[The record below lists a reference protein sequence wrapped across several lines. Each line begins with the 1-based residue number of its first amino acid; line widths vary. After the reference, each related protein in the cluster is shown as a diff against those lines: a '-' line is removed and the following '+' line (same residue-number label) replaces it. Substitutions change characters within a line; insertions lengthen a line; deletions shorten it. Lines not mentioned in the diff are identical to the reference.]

1 MVGAVVEEI
10 TERESQRMQRLI
22 NDFKTVTRLIVFLQS
37 DATVSLTS

>member
-10 TERESQRMQRLI
+10 TERKSQRMQRLI
-22 NDFKTVTRLIVFLQS
+22 NDFKTVARLIVFLQS